1 MFLPVFL
8 AYNTINP
15 QHMSDP
21 TVELCLSVSYFTRK
35 CRCIYVPVKK
45 THSPGSRLFL
55 MHVILSVHICLWL

>member
-15 QHMSDP
+15 HHMSDP

-35 CRCIYVPVKK
+35 CRCIYVACQENTFP
-45 THSPGSRLFL
+45 
-55 MHVILSVHICLWL
+55 WQ